1 MDTIKHF
8 AYTLITLIV
17 FAFGLTFLNQSVEL
31 NNVAVVLSLL
41 VITFAGYLSY
51 ELITTKDYRMLP
63 FLAFGAVIATLFAAM
78 YRYGG

>member
-1 MDTIKHF
+1 MGTIKHF

-31 NNVAVVLSLL
+31 NNAAVMMSLS
-41 VITFAGYLSY
+41 VIAFAGYLSY
-51 ELITTKDYRMLP
+51 ELITTEDYKMVP
-63 FLAFGAVIATLFAAM
+63 FLVFGAVIATLFAAM